1 MARVN
6 QICKTWNAIF
16 VSLRKRILWWDL
28 LCCNLP
34 CFYSLAHTKPTEHS
48 SLFMC
53 SLKGPLS
60 SSLLSSLLWKEQQMT
75 YVLHW
80 RRDQHCPIKCTVSH
94 MARTSKKKKL
104 PLQDCTA
111 LYPELAIVLA
121 WDVLRREP
129 GKIET
134 DSCRMNMNI
143 KIRARRPLLQ
153 MEYRDMPLT
162 FCCWTCLPSGIGKL
176 QWQRSA
182 ALLS

>member
-1 MARVN
+1 ML
-6 QICKTWNAIF
+6 
-16 VSLRKRILWWDL
+16 SLYLWKREYCDETYSAVTCLPFILWHTLSLQNTQACLCVLWRVHYHH
-28 LCCNLP
+28 LCCHPSYGRNNKWHMF
-34 CFYSLAHTKPTEHS
+34 CIGGETNTV
-48 SLFMC
+48 
-53 SLKGPLS
+53 PLS
-60 SSLLSSLLWKEQQMT
+60 AL
-75 YVLHW
+75 
-80 RRDQHCPIKCTVSH
+80 CPTWQEPV
-94 MARTSKKKKL
+94 KKKKL